1 MNRAITRILF
11 ISLLLLAILAPF
23 AGLAPLMILLL
34 IFGLGWG
41 ILSLVQILLFGAN
54 KNNPDTP

>member
-23 AGLAPLMILLL
+23 AGLAPLMIMLLV
-34 IFGLGWG
+34 FGLGWG

>member
-41 ILSLVQILLFGAN
+41 ILSLVQILLFGVN

>member
-34 IFGLGWG
+34 VFGLGWG
-41 ILSLVQILLFGAN
+41 ILSLVQILLLGAN